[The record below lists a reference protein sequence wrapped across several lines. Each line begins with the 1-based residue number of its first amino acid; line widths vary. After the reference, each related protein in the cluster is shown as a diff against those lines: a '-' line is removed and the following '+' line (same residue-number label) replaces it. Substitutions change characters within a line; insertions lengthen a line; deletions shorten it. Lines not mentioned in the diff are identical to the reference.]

1 MQVLVGLQHCESDQ
15 VDDVLEA
22 LSAGTQLTGL
32 QLYLRNP
39 GNERDGLRVQDEL
52 GHMQYIWLHPHLVLL
67 PQLQLLHVSGIEL
80 DPIDIVHFTTF
91 TTLTDLKI
99 AHCSGEL
106 ELGIAAMMQ
115 RLTGLRKLHLES
127 LGPVG
132 LSSVLIWVAAA
143 CLTNLQ
149 QLKVTVC
156 RGITITDQTLHLLAP
171 LTNLT
176 QLVLDHGHI
185 IYDSDGD
192 EYFYGVSDAA
202 ERRLLSQLPLLDKIK
217 WV

>member
-1 MQVLVGLQHCESDQ
+1 MQVLVGLQHCESYQ
-15 VDDVLEA
+15 VDDVLAA

-39 GNERDGLRVQDEL
+39 SNERDGLRVQEEL

-67 PQLQLLHVSGIEL
+67 PQLQLLHVSGIQL
-80 DPIDIVHFTTF
+80 DPIDIVHFTSF

-99 AHCSGEL
+99 AHCLGKL
-106 ELGIAAMMQ
+106 DLGIAAMMQ

-127 LGPVG
+127 LDFD
-132 LSSVLIWVAAA
+132 SDLIWVAAA

-149 QLKVTVC
+149 QLICKVC
-156 RGITITDQTLHLLAP
+156 RGITVTDETLHLLAP
-171 LTNLT
+171 LSSLT

-185 IYDSDGD
+185 TYDSDGD
-192 EYFYGVSDAA
+192 EYYYGVSDAA
-202 ERRLLSQLPLLDKIK
+202 ERRLQSQLPLLDKIK